1 MAEKVTPI
9 ARRRVKLY
17 ALNPDRQ
24 WDDRGTGHV
33 TSAYVERLKGM
44 SLLVRAENDG
54 KTLLESKILTDTA
67 YQKQQGTLIV
77 WSEGENFDLALSF
90 QEKDGCDEI
99 WEKICSVQGKDP
111 TMDSTQEMIEESE
124 EERFEDGNDSSTMMM
139 ELPPCE
145 LGKLEQISEIIASCV
160 HNVNRQDKIANTIE
174 TENYIKK
181 LLELFRES
189 EDLENIKS
197 LHVLY
202 EIFKNIFLLNRNAL
216 LDILFSEENIF
227 DVVGTLEYDP
237 NLSTPKKHR
246 EFLRKTSLFKEVIP
260 LDNSDL
266 VSKIH
271 QTFRIQYIQDVALP
285 SQVAYE
291 ENIPATLSSYI
302 YFNKVEIVSVIQED
316 ERLLRKLFCELSA
329 RDQSIGTRRDLI
341 LFLKEFCTF
350 SQTLQPPNREQFY
363 KTLSNL
369 GVLSA
374 LEVTIRIQDPV
385 VKAASIDILGFF
397 VEFSPSMVRD
407 HMLQQN
413 QRLSEENDA
422 KPLNGTIQERLFLNI
437 MLMQMVIDCD
447 IEMGGAVQI
456 MGILRILL
464 DPENMTNNNNKAE
477 RAEFLSFFYKHCVT
491 FLVSPLMSN
500 TEEEKVD
507 KEDFQTAQLIALIL
521 ELLTFCV
528 EHHTYHMKNYILNH
542 DILLRVLV
550 LLKSRHSFLGLSA
563 VRFIRKIIGMKDEF
577 YNRHLISSN
586 AFAPL
591 VERLVKN
598 DGRYNLIDSAIC
610 EIFEVIRTEK
620 LKNLMVYAVQ
630 NFDGKVSHIDYVQ
643 TFSILREKVNEKMLP
658 REKTVPLDMLRS
670 TNPLISRSARGDMQE
685 MEDEMWINSAPNQM
699 DFAHLKQGD
708 FLKATTQVGLEDED
722 DDETT
727 ASLLT
732 AGGPTSPL
740 VSSKLKTCVGDED
753 DEEDPEEDSTNNNN
767 GRKVGALFGATVQ
780 PVLAKVTSL
789 VDYDDNSD
797 EDDHDEGSYGMF
809 GAGGK
814 RGSPTKSPASSPTKS
829 PASSPTKPGVI
840 AAALDA
846 VKASPESAT
855 DSPAKKSSAVNGS
868 VKNITKDKDVEPK
881 SEEASKEVSNAST
894 DVMDSDKSTA
904 DSNKES
910 TVDSKEVTPSPADKA
925 GSLVPAVDCAPKID
939 EEILDKK
946 ETEDNVQQEKKRDRT
961 ELEEDDISPAAEKI
975 SEADNN
981 ASDKEELSKTDADS
995 SETVAEDPKEQTT
1008 TVNGI
1013 GSVAEEALD
1022 PAKKKQKLSLE

>member
-17 ALNPDRQ
+17 ALNADRQ

-99 WEKICSVQGKDP
+99 WEKICQVQGKDP
-111 TMDSTQEMIEESE
+111 TMDTTQEMIEESE
-124 EERFEDGNDSSTMMM
+124 EERFDDGNDSSTMMM
-139 ELPPCE
+139 ELPECE
-145 LGKLEQISEIIASCV
+145 LGKLEQISEIIAGCV
-160 HNVNRQDKIANTIE
+160 HNVNRQEKIANTME

-181 LLELFRES
+181 LLELFRQS
-189 EDLENIKS
+189 EDLDNIKS
-197 LHVLY
+197 LHILY

-216 LDILFSEENIF
+216 LDILFAEENIF

-246 EFLRKTSLFKEVIP
+246 EFLKKKSIFKEVIP
-260 LDNSDL
+260 LENSDL

-285 SQVAYE
+285 NQVAFE

-302 YFNKVEIVSVIQED
+302 YFNKVEIVSIIQED
-316 ERLLRKLFCELSA
+316 EQLLTRLFSQLSTKEVSVS
-329 RDQSIGTRRDLI
+329 QRRDLI

-350 SQTLQPPNREQFY
+350 SQTLQPPNRENFY
-363 KTLSNL
+363 KTLSQL

-374 LEVTIRIQDPV
+374 LEVTLRIQDPV

-407 HMLQQN
+407 HMLQQYT
-413 QRLSEENDA
+413 RILEENDGKQLDGEA
-422 KPLNGTIQERLFLNI
+422 QGTLFLNI

-464 DPENMTNNNNKAE
+464 DPENMTSNQNKAE
-477 RAEFLSFFYKHCVT
+477 RAEFLSFFYKHSIS
-491 FLVSPLMSN
+491 FLASPLL
-500 TEEEKVD
+500 THTTDGKIAR
-507 KEDFQTAQLIALIL
+507 EDYQTAQLVALIL

-542 DILLRVLV
+542 DLLLRVLV

-563 VRFIRKIIGMKDEF
+563 VRFMRKIIGMKDEF
-577 YNRHLISSN
+577 YNRHLITAD

-591 VERLVKN
+591 IERLIKN

-620 LKNLMVYAVQ
+620 LKNLMVYAVE
-630 NFDGKVSHIDYVQ
+630 NFDSRVSHIDYVQ
-643 TFSILREKVNEKMLP
+643 TFSILREKVNEKILP
-658 REKTVPLDMLRS
+658 REKTVPLDMLRAA
-670 TNPLISRSARGDMQE
+670 NPLISRSARGDMQE

-708 FLKATTQVGLEDED
+708 FLKATAQVGLEDED
-722 DDETT
+722 EDETT

-740 VSSKLKTCVGDED
+740 VASKLKTCIGDED
-753 DEEDPEEDSTNNNN
+753 EDEDTENDATNNNN
-767 GRKVGALFGATVQ
+767 NGKAGLFGTSVA

-797 EDDHDEGSYGMF
+797 EDELEEGSYGMF
-809 GAGGK
+809 GTGAK
-814 RGSPTKSPASSPTKS
+814 RSSPTKGVTT
-829 PASSPTKPGVI
+829 SPTKPFLG
-840 AAALDA
+840 AHSDA
-846 VKASPESAT
+846 VKDSSDSTAT
-855 DSPAKKSSAVNGS
+855 GGKKTSSVNGTATS
-868 VKNITKDKDVEPK
+868 PPKPTTVTETKDEQVNTKA
-881 SEEASKEVSNAST
+881 EASDKEV
-894 DVMDSDKSTA
+894 
-904 DSNKES
+904 E
-910 TVDSKEVTPSPADKA
+910 EPAVAKG
-925 GSLVPAVDCAPKID
+925 GSLVPVVDCAPKID
-939 EEILDKK
+939 EEILK
-946 ETEDNVQQEKKRDRT
+946 EDNDKTDDSAQQDKKRDRS
-961 ELEEDDISPAAEKI
+961 ELEEGDVNASADSDTNDEKDKDAAEEQSLTDSNDSAQSNVKDATE
-975 SEADNN
+975 SPT
-981 ASDKEELSKTDADS
+981 SKQS
-995 SETVAEDPKEQTT
+995 TV
-1008 TVNGI
+1008 VNG
-1013 GSVAEEALD
+1013 VVPAVEETLD